1 MKELPKRE
9 KMHEAS
15 DNMYETSENICEP
28 SRDFRADLLRLAEN
42 ICGKGE
48 AAAECVERALH
59 LHEHT
64 LPRTQ
69 SGAEQVELLK
79 TVRLIALE
87 RAIAIAAPD
96 RSAEYA
102 SIKAELELELNS
114 ILPKVPDEDVLI
126 EGNTVAA
133 LICGFAAELDD
144 DERAVFLQRYWY
156 FEPLSAISEKL
167 GLGVGRVKRLLANSR
182 RELKNY
188 MKGLGYCQ

>member
-1 MKELPKRE
+1 MMKELPKRE

-15 DNMYETSENICEP
+15 ENSCEP
-28 SRDFRADLLRLAEN
+28 RIDLCGVLLRLAEN

-48 AAAECVERALH
+48 AADECVDRALR

-64 LPRTQ
+64 QPCTQ

-79 TVRLIALE
+79 TVRLLALE

-114 ILPKVPDEDVLI
+114 ILQKVPDEDVLI

-167 GLGVGRVKRLLANSR
+167 GLGEGRVKRLLANSR